1 MKKLR
6 AAIVD
11 DERNAIKTLEWE
23 LRNHCP
29 NLEVVAS
36 WNNPVEALQ
45 SIPDTAPD
53 ILFLDID
60 MPRLNG
66 FDLLNKLEVID
77 FEVIF
82 ITAYD
87 EYAVKA
93 FRINAVDYLLKPIIT
108 SDLIEAIKRVQAKR
122 QLEEKTPKYR
132 STQFEQLKKS
142 FNKIALTNSDGIDF
156 VFPYQ
161 IIYCKSDG
169 SYTYVIM
176 ENKKAI
182 ITKSLRDMEEQLL
195 PYDFLRVHK
204 SYLVNL
210 THINKYMRI
219 DGGYLIMS
227 NNDKVPVSRRK
238 KEELLKLF

>member
-1 MKKLR
+1 MLR
-6 AAIVD
+6 AVIVD
-11 DERNAIKTLEWE
+11 DEQNAIKTLEWE
-23 LRNHCP
+23 IKNHCP
-29 NLEVVAS
+29 GIEVVER

-45 SIPDTAPD
+45 MIPQLNPD

-66 FDLLNKLEVID
+66 FDLLHKLPATD
-77 FEVIF
+77 FDVIF

-108 SDLIEAIKRVQAKR
+108 SDLVEAIERVKIKRSLEDKTTEDKSQ
-122 QLEEKTPKYR
+122 QLEKLR
-132 STQFEQLKKS
+132 LS
-142 FNKIALTNSDGIDF
+142 FNKISLSSSEGIEF
-156 VFPYQ
+156 VFPYE

-169 SYTYVIM
+169 SYTYVMM
-176 ENKKAI
+176 EKQKNI
-182 ITKSLRDMEEQLL
+182 ITKSLREMEEQLL

-204 SYLVNL
+204 SFLVNL
-210 THINKYMRI
+210 THINKYIKI
-219 DGGYLIMS
+219 DGGYLVMS
-227 NNDKVPVSRRK
+227 YGEKVPVSRRK